1 MRLATELIV
10 VRGDGKTHSVAAVVR
25 AADDTV
31 ATGLNLFHFTGGPCA
46 ELTAL
51 ANLAAQTSSPA
62 RLIVAVGDRGRGVL
76 PPCGRCRQVLLDT
89 QPEVHVILEIGR
101 DPLPIAECLPFSY
114 GWNDHQ

>member
-1 MRLATELIV
+1 MRPVEELVRLATELIAL
-10 VRGDGKTHSVAAVVR
+10 RGDGQAHSVAAVVQ

-31 ATGLNLFHFTGGPCA
+31 AAGLNLFHFTGGPCA

-76 PPCGRCRQVLLDT
+76 TPCGRCRQVLLDT
-89 QPEVHVILEIGR
+89 
-101 DPLPIAECLPFSY
+101 
-114 GWNDHQ
+114 